1 MERLTELAPEYSWA
15 AIGDI
20 EKEQRGSIA
29 VRAVKSVKWHIFT
42 VCEMCIR
49 DRCDIPMMF
58 IHGDADDFV
67 PFEMLDKVY
76 ESASCEKQKLVIEG
90 AGHAMSSSVAPE
102 LYWSEVEK
110 FLDRH
115 MNLSLIHI

>member
-1 MERLTELAPEYSWA
+1 MT
-15 AIGDI
+15 
-20 EKEQRGSIA
+20 
-29 VRAVKSVKWHIFT
+29 
-42 VCEMCIR
+42 
-49 DRCDIPMMF
+49 
-58 IHGDADDFV
+58 
-67 PFEMLDKVY
+67 KVY

-115 MNLSLIHI
+115 MNGI

>member
-1 MERLTELAPEYSWA
+1 MKDANALS
-15 AIGDI
+15 
-20 EKEQRGSIA
+20 
-29 VRAVKSVKWHIFT
+29 AVKRKKV
-42 VCEMCIR
+42 
-49 DRCDIPMMF
+49 PMLF

-90 AGHAMSSSVAPE
+90 AGHAMSSSIAPE
-102 LYWSEVEK
+102 LYWGEVEK

-115 MNLSLIHI
+115 MNGI